1 MNEDEKRGKFL
12 SELRKRKKMTQQ
24 DLAELIHYTD
34 KNISKWETG
43 KSFPSNPNIIS
54 KLADIFEVTIEE
66 IMYGE
71 FKQEDNTD
79 EINQNFH
86 KEYIN
91 NYNRYIKT
99 IRRIMLFVFFI
110 IIVSFITI
118 YFVYIRNS
126 VKLYT
131 ARIDNPNIESARM
144 TVLLT
149 TKFNILSLDKLAI
162 IDRDIEKIS
171 LYFKKNGKNILVFA
185 GENHDYYIKDNHG
198 YNEYH
203 LEELIKGLCYL
214 KIRYSDDT
222 EEIMKFR
229 FHKDYNNDNIFPKD
243 NRISIQDSPKRDN
256 NQLLQKLI
264 DLGFEDKGALLEQS
278 LGENVIVQYYKDNQ
292 RFYISIFNHN
302 EVENLL
308 SYQLEKEIMYE
319 KMINESLIEKKK
331 LSIQGEKN
339 CTEEDCHTIHD
350 YAKYIYFLKEK

>member
-71 FKQEDNTD
+71 FKQEDNTE

-144 TVLLT
+144 SVLLT
-149 TKFNILSLDKLAI
+149 TKFNILYLSALK
-162 IDRDIEKIS
+162 IENKEIQEIL
-171 LYFKKNGKNILVFA
+171 LYFKDKEKEFLVFSGA
-185 GENHDYYIKDNHG
+185 NQDYYIKDNHG
-198 YNEYH
+198 YNEYR
-203 LEELIKGLCYL
+203 LNELINKPCYL
-214 KIRYSDDT
+214 RIKYLDGGEETMKI
-222 EEIMKFR
+222 R

-243 NRISIQDSPKRDN
+243 NHISIHDSPEKTKN
-256 NQLLQKLI
+256 S
-264 DLGFEDKGALLEQS
+264 FS
-278 LGENVIVQYYKDNQ
+278 LSLKYSN
-292 RFYISIFNHN
+292 IS
-302 EVENLL
+302 
-308 SYQLEKEIMYE
+308 
-319 KMINESLIEKKK
+319 
-331 LSIQGEKN
+331 
-339 CTEEDCHTIHD
+339 
-350 YAKYIYFLKEK
+350 